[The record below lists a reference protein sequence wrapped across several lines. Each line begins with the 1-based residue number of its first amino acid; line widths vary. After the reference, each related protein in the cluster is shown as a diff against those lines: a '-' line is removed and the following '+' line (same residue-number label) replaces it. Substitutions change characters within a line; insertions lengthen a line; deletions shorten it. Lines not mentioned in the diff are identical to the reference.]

1 VGAIGVL
8 VIRRTLAHGRLHGF
22 FSGMGAATAD
32 AIYGAIAALGITALT
47 SFLTSA
53 SDVIRFFGGLFLL
66 YVGYKTLISKPR
78 ELSDSTTINNK
89 ESLLSAYFTVLML
102 TITNPM
108 TIISFI
114 GIFAGLGTNTDN
126 DLLSACI
133 TVLGVFLGSAAW
145 WLILSFGV
153 GLVRERFTPRWMLW
167 VNRLSGVIIIVFA
180 LIILRDLLLHVRIP

>member
-32 AIYGAIAALGITALT
+32 AIYGAIAALGLTALT
-47 SFLTSA
+47 SFLTST

-66 YVGYKTLISKPR
+66 YVGYKTLISKPQ

-102 TITNPM
+102 TLTNPM

-114 GIFAGLGTNTDN
+114 GIFAGLGANTDN
-126 DLLSACI
+126 DPLSAFI

-145 WLILSFGV
+145 WLVLSFGV

-167 VNRLSGVIIIVFA
+167 VNRLSGIIIIVFA
-180 LIILRDLLLHVRIP
+180 LIILRDLLLHVFTP